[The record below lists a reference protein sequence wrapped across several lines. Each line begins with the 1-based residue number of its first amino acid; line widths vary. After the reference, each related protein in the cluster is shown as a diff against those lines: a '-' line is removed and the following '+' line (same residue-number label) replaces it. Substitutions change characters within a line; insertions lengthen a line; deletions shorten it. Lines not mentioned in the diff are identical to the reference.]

1 MSDSLQ
7 ALQHCFQSY
16 VLTGDEQMLTQVC
29 APAKSSAATRLSV
42 YAEAYHLRLRDA
54 LATDFPALH
63 TLAGDALFEQLGR
76 AYLAAHPSQ
85 HFSIRYFGERLSA
98 FLAFNSPYREMP
110 VLSEMATLEWALGL
124 AFDAADMPS
133 LDVATLSA
141 LPSSAW
147 PTLRLRFHPSMQRRD
162 FHWNVPALWSAI
174 DAHSA
179 PQAPE
184 ISPELTPWLI
194 WRQELQN
201 YFRSLNALEAQSL
214 DQMREGA
221 DFATL
226 CEALCEQID
235 PEQVGLTAARF
246 MKSWIAA
253 GLVSEIY

>member
-1 MSDSLQ
+1 MSDSLP

-16 VLTGDEQMLTQVC
+16 VLTGDQQMLTQVC

-147 PTLRLRFHPSMQRRD
+147 PTLRLRFHPSVQRRD

-214 DQMREGA
+214 DRMREGA

-226 CEALCEQID
+226 CEALCEQIHLD
-235 PEQVGLTAARF
+235 EVGLTAARF
-246 MKSWIAA
+246 LKNWVAA